1 MRMQAT
7 PFNELVQFKA
17 PHGFLAAVT
26 AAARRDH
33 TSIAEFL
40 RRTVI
45 ARLREV
51 GLSLDPVG
59 NQDSASQP
67 PSKR

>member
-1 MRMQAT
+1 MRTQAT

-17 PHGFLAAVT
+17 PDGFLAAVT

-33 TSIAEFL
+33 TSISEFL

-45 ARLREV
+45 AHLHDLGVPIESCEPDR
-51 GLSLDPVG
+51 
-59 NQDSASQP
+59 
-67 PSKR
+67 